1 MDYPICPHPH
11 TDITRSIFLPLCQQG
26 TIHHTLFTRPVKS
39 HYFPAPLQ
47 TIKRTLPSSWSL
59 GRSCYK
65 VNTLTYKRNDH
76 KNLLRP
82 HTGHRF
88 WRKDTRWSAK
98 RKENED
104 DRRGEYEERVVD
116 GCQEWIVIMWK
127 EIERDLKSRYDGEDM
142 KTKGRIRMRGGWTK
156 LKREME
162 RCGIIHEDKVDVNNG
177 WYRR

>member
-1 MDYPICPHPH
+1 MIVREGALWIALFARIQH

-65 VNTLTYKRNDH
+65 VNTLIYKRNDH

-82 HTGHRF
+82 HTGHTHF
-88 WRKDTRWSAK
+88 
-98 RKENED
+98 
-104 DRRGEYEERVVD
+104 EERIRDEVRR
-116 GCQEWIVIMWK
+116 ERRTRR
-127 EIERDLKSRYDGEDM
+127 IEEENMKS
-142 KTKGRIRMRGGWTK
+142 GWWMDVRNGSWSCG
-156 LKREME
+156 KR
-162 RCGIIHEDKVDVNNG
+162 
-177 WYRR
+177 